1 MAEKTTHDESMAAL
15 RARIKH
21 LEAALDRERDA
32 ARSASKGHSSDRT
45 SRARESRHDAD
56 DTSRR
61 VTDSATAVTRRAR
74 DGASRMVRG
83 STLAAFEGLRAFS
96 DSITSFADG
105 VISRNEGS
113 DRNVRDL
120 ITDLPGDIASGFA
133 DAFDNFIDVP
143 SRAAD
148 RYSKSY
154 REGSDTPVRKR
165 SRDDDDESPATHAAH
180 DAVESEPASKS

>member
-1 MAEKTTHDESMAAL
+1 MAEKTTHDDTPAAL

-21 LEAALDRERDA
+21 LEAALDREREA
-32 ARSASKGHSSDRT
+32 ARSASKGHSST
-45 SRARESRHDAD
+45 TRARESRQDAD

-83 STLAAFEGLRAFS
+83 KTLAAFEGLRAFT
-96 DSITSFADG
+96 DSITAFADG

-133 DAFDNFIDVP
+133 DAFDNFVDVP

-154 REGSDTPVRKR
+154 REGSDTPARKR
-165 SRDDDDESPATHAAH
+165 SRDDDDESPATQAGH
-180 DAVESEPASKS
+180 DAVESEPAAKN